1 MSRIIIALIVVLCVS
16 CTYAFQPLR
25 SVNSLRSTS
34 TRVNENFGFKFAEDP
49 YENTPDTILGEVN
62 LKDGFVK
69 SYKPDALLLSNDDDL
84 ILKIRKNQL
93 LRTTVESGLLDA
105 LEAQGLTLSQ
115 VEKLL
120 PIIDD
125 LGLLPLAVK
134 NKELVLSL
142 APLIVDTAFLGLPL
156 AASVVGTS
164 PSTYSTIGA
173 VCFALAGFEGIAQG
187 NGFLAV
193 LLAVLGTPAA
203 VLGSVLGQVFGDKPP
218 ASSYSTVSVPSSLS
232 SSVSSTKSDPQ
243 PKVSSSARVSTN
255 SIGGQQNGKRK
266 RIKINSF

>member
-1 MSRIIIALIVVLCVS
+1 M
-16 CTYAFQPLR
+16 
-25 SVNSLRSTS
+25 
-34 TRVNENFGFKFAEDP
+34 G
-49 YENTPDTILGEVN
+49 
-62 LKDGFVK
+62 
-69 SYKPDALLLSNDDDL
+69 
-84 ILKIRKNQL
+84 
-93 LRTTVESGLLDA
+93 DA

-120 PIIDD
+120 PVIDE

-134 NKELVLSL
+134 NKDLILSL
-142 APLIVDTAFLGLPL
+142 APFIVDTAFLGLPL
-156 AASVVGTS
+156 AANVVGTA

-173 VCFALAGFEGIAQG
+173 VCFALAGYEGIAQG
-187 NGFLAV
+187 NTFLAV
-193 LLAVLGTPAA
+193 LLALLGTPAA
-203 VLGSVLGQVFGDKPP
+203 ILGSVLGQVFGDKP
-218 ASSYSTVSVPSSLS
+218 AVSSYSTVSVPSSLS

>member
-1 MSRIIIALIVVLCVS
+1 MSRIFIALLVALCAS
-16 CTYAFQPLR
+16 CSHAFQ
-25 SVNSLRSTS
+25 SLRSANSIRSTN

-84 ILKIRKNQL
+84 IVKIRKNQL
-93 LRTTVESGLLDA
+93 LKTTVESGLLEA
-105 LEAQGLTLSQ
+105 LEAQGLSLSQ

-120 PIIDD
+120 PIVDD

-134 NKELVLSL
+134 NKDLVLSL

-156 AASVVGTS
+156 AAGVVGTS
-164 PSTYSTIGA
+164 PSTYSTIAFG
-173 VCFALAGFEGIAQG
+173 CFALAGYEGVAQG
-187 NGFLAV
+187 NAFLAI

-203 VLGSVLGQVFGDKPP
+203 VLGTVLGQVFGDKPSV
-218 ASSYSTVSVPSSLS
+218 SSYSTASVAS
-232 SSVSSTKSDPQ
+232 SSFSSSSSSSGSA
-243 PKVSSSARVSTN
+243 PKASSSARVTTTG
-255 SIGGQQNGKRK
+255 IGGQQNGKRK
-266 RIKINSF
+266 VVRVN

>member
-1 MSRIIIALIVVLCVS
+1 MRFFIALFLALCVS
-16 CTYAFQPLR
+16 CSYAFQQLR
-25 SVNSLRSTS
+25 SVNSVRSAN
-34 TRVNENFGFKFAEDP
+34 TRVNENFGFNFAEDP
-49 YENTPDTILGEVN
+49 YKNTPDTILGEVN

-84 ILKIRKNQL
+84 LLKIRKNQIL
-93 LRTTVESGLLDA
+93 KTTVESGLLDA

-120 PIIDD
+120 PVIDE

-134 NKELVLSL
+134 NKDLILSL
-142 APLIVDTAFLGLPL
+142 APFIVDTAFLGLPL
-156 AASVVGTS
+156 AANVVGTA

-173 VCFALAGFEGIAQG
+173 VCFALAGYEGIAQG
-187 NGFLAV
+187 NTFLAV
-193 LLAVLGTPAA
+193 LLALLGTPAA
-203 VLGSVLGQVFGDKPP
+203 ILGSVLGQVFGDKP
-218 ASSYSTVSVPSSLS
+218 AVSSYSAVSVPSTFTS
-232 SSVSSTKSDPQ
+232 SSSTKSGPT

-255 SIGGQQNGKRK
+255 TMGGQQNGKRK